1 MADFAYNTGSKELWD
16 GTIAL
21 LTDTI
26 KVMLVAVGYVA
37 NRDDDVVDAGGA
49 NDAADHEIS
58 GTGYTAGWGGSGRK
72 TLASKTITVDKTN
85 DRSAFDSA
93 DVTWTAIDVV
103 TEPSQLLMVK
113 EGGANDTT
121 SRLITHHDFAVTTN
135 GGDVT
140 AQIADLLRLS
150 TV

>member
-1 MADFAYNTGSKELWD
+1 MTDFAYNRGSKDLWD

-26 KVMLVAVGYVA
+26 KVMLVAAGYVA

-49 NDAADHEIS
+49 NDAVDHEIS
-58 GTGYTAGWGGSGRK
+58 GTGYVAGWGGSGRK
-72 TLASKTITVDKTN
+72 TLASKTITEDDAN
-85 DRSAFDSA
+85 DRSSFDCA
-93 DVTWTAIDVV
+93 DVTWTAIDVA
-103 TEPSQLLMVK
+103 TEPSQLLMIK

-121 SRLITHHDFAVTTN
+121 SRIITHHDFVVVTN